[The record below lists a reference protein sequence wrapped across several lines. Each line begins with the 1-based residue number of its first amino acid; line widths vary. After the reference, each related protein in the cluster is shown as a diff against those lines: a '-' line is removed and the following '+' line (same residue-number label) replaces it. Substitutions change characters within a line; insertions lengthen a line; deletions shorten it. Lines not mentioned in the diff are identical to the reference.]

1 MLVQM
6 GPFSILF
13 LSVVFVYIL
22 LGTAMALVCILVSA
36 AFLYWYWI
44 EIVLLCRAY
53 RSKDETLKGKITQHA
68 VVL

>member
-6 GPFSILF
+6 CSLTALF
-13 LSVVFVYIL
+13 PSVVFVYIL
-22 LGTAMALVCILVSA
+22 LGTAMMLVGILVAA

-53 RSKDETLKGKITQHA
+53 KSKDETLRGKITQHA
-68 VVL
+68 IL